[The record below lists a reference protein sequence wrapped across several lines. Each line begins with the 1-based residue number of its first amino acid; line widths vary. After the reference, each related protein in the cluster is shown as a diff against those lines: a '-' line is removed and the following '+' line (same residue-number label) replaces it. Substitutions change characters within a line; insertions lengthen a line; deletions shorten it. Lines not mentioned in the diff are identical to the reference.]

1 MTQNAPA
8 RSTVYTLGH
17 SNHTPE
23 HFIEL
28 LKAHAIGV
36 LADVRSQP
44 YSKYAVDYNVEALK
58 RTLDAHGIQYLFL
71 GQELGGRPPE
81 PEYYDAEGYVR
92 YDRVAASKRFQD
104 GVERLLQ
111 GLARFRVALMCSEEE
126 PASCHRRLLIAR
138 VLAER
143 GVEVLHIRGDGRLR
157 TEAEVRED
165 EVPAGE
171 RGQGLLFEVQE
182 TPPWRSAQ
190 SVSPERAPRNSSGP

>member
-1 MTQNAPA
+1 MAQNAPA
-8 RSTVYTLGH
+8 RLTVYTLGH

-23 HFIEL
+23 HFVEL

-36 LADVRSQP
+36 LADVRSSP
-44 YSKYAVDYNVEALK
+44 YSKYAVDYNAEALK
-58 RTLDAHGIQYLFL
+58 RTLGAHGFQYLFL

-81 PEYYDAEGYVR
+81 PEYYDEEGYVR
-92 YDRVAASKRFQD
+92 YDRVAASERFQD
-104 GVERLLQ
+104 GLERLLKS
-111 GLARFRVALMCSEEE
+111 LARSRVALLCSEED
-126 PASCHRRLLIAR
+126 PASCHRRLLVSR

-143 GVEVLHIRGDGRLR
+143 GVEVLHIRGDSRLQ

-165 EVPAGE
+165 EAPAGE

-190 SVSPERAPRNSSGP
+190 SVSPGRGPGSSSEP